1 MARSN
6 LERRNGSLPLIHAD
20 HRGSALTEEKNNIKT
35 MYQDQPRSLSSA
47 EGALSE
53 PITISIIYGDAK
65 SRREAAKLCKRLAH
79 NLKAD
84 FHFHLKWWQFDSLQ
98 DSKAAKAATFA
109 TTRADLVIVSTRAG
123 QGLPRKVKA
132 WMEASLSRRKSRD
145 GALVALIRM
154 AKDLRKSVTPV
165 LNMLCGMAKHAKMDY
180 LPEIIYR

>member
-1 MARSN
+1 M
-6 LERRNGSLPLIHAD
+6 
-20 HRGSALTEEKNNIKT
+20 SALTEEKNNKKP
-35 MYQDQPRSLSSA
+35 MYQDHPRSLSSVK
-47 EGALSE
+47 GAVDVASE

-65 SRREAAKLCKRLAH
+65 SREDAAKLCQRLAH
-79 NLKAD
+79 NLKSD
-84 FHFHLKWWQFDSLQ
+84 FHFQLKWWQFDSLQ

-132 WMEASLSRRKSRD
+132 WMKTSLSRRKNRD

-154 AKDLRKSVTPV
+154 AKDLSKSVTPV
-165 LNMLCGMAKHAKMDY
+165 LDILCSMARHAKMDY